1 MRGNY
6 ISPSEL
12 LQAQRETGKSYW
24 DLIGQPLTPAVGYNI
39 NNPYSESEK
48 SYKQWYNTDAKQTT
62 QQDTKASNDQVLNE
76 LIQKYNNLQ
85 ASMNKPKEQKEY
97 EYDDLPSFK
106 KGKDKF
112 TSFAQRLGPK
122 IYKEMNRRGVYSDA
136 AYDNV
141 MRQLAMESSYGQSD
155 VALKNHNYGGVG
167 FNGKTY
173 FNYKNDDA
181 FVKDYIRMMKSK
193 YGAAL
198 KAKNTTQYA
207 KALKVGGYYQ
217 DSLENYTNKLNA
229 MSSMSAAAKRHR
241 LLNPKM
247 YEYQVLLS
255 DMEEPAVSTRV
266 EKPINKEP
274 VVNTPIQTETPLVT
288 RPEYLESNSLIKKS
302 FMQNMSNLLQGKEFQ
317 LSLPGFKGGKGTIYP
332 LGVRYW
338 QTQSN
343 TPTILQQKNAWVK
356 QQKEQKDRDVK
367 ALRKYIK
374 TEGTKELNKQVKD
387 YLTTSNATTWTT
399 SNKNPKNPHLQDRVI
414 KGAKAHASWE
424 KEHPVLNTWGNV
436 LGALPFAVAAAPLA
450 ATAGS
455 SIAALGDAAAA
466 TSAGQA
472 AIEGLTPL
480 ATAAS
485 TNIAG
490 APLYTWA
497 DAGLSSLFGAHG
509 IQTAINEGGI
519 SPTTA
524 LEIAPLGRLAKPML
538 DAGKQGLQYIT
549 KATDNATRYASP
561 SYDLYRTVDET
572 PIINRSFPIKS
583 LYRADVYRGGEIKDP
598 HNISLTTDPKYAEQY
613 GEVTP
618 YLFES
623 NSIAKAKEPLMGYKD
638 PVNNDM
644 FIYRNTK
651 DIPTAN
657 AIVGHDLVT
666 GEFPYN
672 SKGTEIISL
681 SPDNIYPKPFE
692 TPTIEWTDAASTT
705 PKVNWDADNWFK
717 TISGRNSYSS
727 EEAAELASHVPEYR
741 AIEQKLFDEGK
752 LDLDSN
758 GNIVVIG
765 SKMSPQEYIMRQ
777 SRAFQKMNPEHHYVG
792 VSKDLRNGFENES
805 RDPVTKNRYE
815 VWTDRKSPKNVEEY
829 AESRQ
834 GGSTNDSNI
843 ERFQDE
849 MAIRE
854 ENYKLHQEQL
864 KWKYEHG
871 KISQE
876 TYNQDLKSLK
886 DRYTEKQKEAQKQL
900 DILVQQKLKDPLNGG
915 KVFDVTYPKEAI
927 ETPIINA
934 ENKHWTSIPFDN
946 IVRDAPS
953 VVTHYKQ
960 RPYNNKLQTDQV
972 VSAARRNGYDVTH
985 IDNVMDTYN
994 GTMMDE
1000 TIIGRNTPVKSVLG
1014 NTGNFDIESPNKWR
1028 LYRSVLPF
1036 LPFGVGLTGY
1046 GLLNNHKTSRGSAR
1060 KGNTKK

>member
-62 QQDTKASNDQVLNE
+62 QQDTKTSNDQVLNE

-112 TSFAQRLGPK
+112 TSFAQQLGPK
-122 IYKEMNRRGVYSDA
+122 IYKEMNKRGVYSDA

-207 KALKVGGYYQ
+207 KALKAGGYYQ

-274 VVNTPIQTETPLVT
+274 IVNTPIPTEAPLIPK
-288 RPEYLESNSLIKKS
+288 PEYLESNSLIRKS
-302 FMQNMSNLLQGKEFQ
+302 FAQNMNNMLQGREFQ
-317 LSLPGFKGGKGTIYP
+317 FSLPGFKGGKETIYP
-332 LGVRYW
+332 LGRRYW
-338 QTQSN
+338 QAYSN

-367 ALRKYIK
+367 AFRKYIK
-374 TEGTKELNKQVKD
+374 TEGAKELNKEVKD
-387 YLTTSNATTWTT
+387 YLTTSNDNTWTT

-414 KGAKAHASWE
+414 KGAKAHALWE
-424 KEHPVLNTWGNV
+424 KEHPVLNTWGNA

-450 ATAGS
+450 AAAS
-455 SIAALGDAAAA
+455 SGIAALGDAAAA
-466 TSAGQA
+466 TSVGQA

-480 ATAAS
+480 TTAAS
-485 TNIAG
+485 TSVAG

-509 IQTAINEGGI
+509 IQTAIDEGGI

-524 LEIAPLGRLAKPML
+524 LEIAPLGRLAKPIFNTKIASENAASITPEVTHFYHGSPVRF
-538 DAGKQGLQYIT
+538 DAFSADFIGSGEGGSKVMRGINLWPEEKI
-549 KATDNATRYASP
+549 ANAPKFA
-561 SYDLYRTVDET
+561 
-572 PIINRSFPIKS
+572 NIKS
-583 LYRADVYRGGEIKDP
+583 PDAPLHLGVSNTPLGGELNPTVYDVSGRGLKLYTTTPRGVKGLNQSDL
-598 HNISLTTDPKYAEQY
+598 ISQGYDGIQTPNQVTVFPESIGKLSIDKQSSIEDFVMSHPEVEKWNPWTTDTQKMQ
-613 GEVTP
+613 
-618 YLFES
+618 
-623 NSIAKAKEPLMGYKD
+623 SII
-638 PVNNDM
+638 DM
-644 FIYRNTK
+644 
-651 DIPTAN
+651 
-657 AIVGHDLVT
+657 
-666 GEFPYN
+666 
-672 SKGTEIISL
+672 
-681 SPDNIYPKPFE
+681 
-692 TPTIEWTDAASTT
+692 
-705 PKVNWDADNWFK
+705 
-717 TISGRNSYSS
+717 
-727 EEAAELASHVPEYR
+727 
-741 AIEQKLFDEGK
+741 
-752 LDLDSN
+752 
-758 GNIVVIG
+758 
-765 SKMSPQEYIMRQ
+765 SKMSKWTPEQWTAAQDAAIAKGDMDEARRLRDLHFKTKAPNTKVTDSVWHG
-777 SRAFQKMNPEHHYVG
+777 SRAKNFNTFDLKYFGKTDGGVDGYGFYFGSKKHATAYKNPREFYLNMENPYTGNHAYYFNREKFF
-792 VSKDLRNGFENES
+792 KDNELYGRILKRS
-805 RDPVTKNRYE
+805 D
-815 VWTDRKSPKNVEEY
+815 
-829 AESRQ
+829 
-834 GGSTNDSNI
+834 
-843 ERFQDE
+843 
-849 MAIRE
+849 AIR
-854 ENYKLHQEQL
+854 YKKGMEQYKQEFLNKDGVIDTDPLWGDLGAVYVIPKSNQTKL
-864 KWKYEHG
+864 ADAV
-871 KISQE
+871 
-876 TYNQDLKSLK
+876 TYDDYGTRVPLGLRDNF
-886 DRYTEKQKEAQKQL
+886 
-900 DILVQQKLKDPLNGG
+900 KLKDIRYGL
-915 KVFDVTYPKEAI
+915 
-927 ETPIINA
+927 
-934 ENKHWTSIPFDN
+934 
-946 IVRDAPS
+946 
-953 VVTHYKQ
+953 
-960 RPYNNKLQTDQV
+960 
-972 VSAARRNGYDVTH
+972 
-985 IDNVMDTYN
+985 
-994 GTMMDE
+994 
-1000 TIIGRNTPVKSVLG
+1000 
-1014 NTGNFDIESPNKWR
+1014 
-1028 LYRSVLPF
+1028 

-1046 GLLNNHKTSRGSAR
+1046 GLPNNHKKSRR
-1060 KGNTKK
+1060 ITQK